1 MVRTRRVK
9 RTICVRRHA
18 GQLAKVSVEMGAIG
32 VTALDGDVRERR
44 SLPGVVSL
52 LINKATIE
60 WPPAEQLA
68 EQITRAIVRPRDNR

>member
-1 MVRTRRVK
+1 
-9 RTICVRRHA
+9 
-18 GQLAKVSVEMGAIG
+18 MGAIG